1 MTVIIPHST
10 EEIRL
15 YDFQKYLISSL
26 FEEGRIMYAAFPLW
40 IELKDFELSEK
51 NTIKKIQIEEIEFTE
66 KNIFCPVKIEIEN
79 KAGFHIAESKIPL
92 IFLKNGKPFS
102 DEDRKIALQKKQPVK
117 QLNVF
122 RLGIVQEEAPH
133 AKSISKSVWCKLHHA
148 AATVE

>member
-1 MTVIIPHST
+1 
-10 EEIRL
+10 
-15 YDFQKYLISSL
+15 
-26 FEEGRIMYAAFPLW
+26 MYAAFPLW

-51 NTIKKIQIEEIEFTE
+51 NTIKKIEIEEIEFTE
-66 KNIFCPVKIEIEN
+66 KSIFYPVKIEIEN

-92 IFLKNGKPFS
+92 VFLKNGKPFS
-102 DEDRKIALQKKQPVK
+102 DEDKKIALQKKQPVK

-122 RLGIVQEEAPH
+122 RLGIVQEEGPH